1 MSRISR
7 EEMYLGIVDLVAQR
21 SICNR
26 AKVGAIVVQG
36 GRVIIT
42 AYNGPPSGVDVCC
55 NVGDKECLHTIHAEM
70 NAIAWAARLGVS
82 LKGSEM
88 YVSMSPCL
96 ACAKVIINS
105 GIRKVYFRDL
115 YRDMSGVQYL
125 SNHIDV
131 EEIIT

>member
-1 MSRISR
+1 MTRISR
-7 EEMYLGIVDLVAQR
+7 DELFMGMVELLEKR

-26 AKVGAIVVQG
+26 AKVGAVVVLNNRPISIG
-36 GRVIIT
+36 
-42 AYNGPPSGVDVCC
+42 YNGPPSGVDVCC
-55 NVGDKECLHTIHAEM
+55 QVGDKECLHTIHAEM

-82 LKGSEM
+82 LNGSEM

-105 GIRKVYFRDL
+105 GIRKVYYRDPYRDL
-115 YRDMSGVQYL
+115 SGVQYL